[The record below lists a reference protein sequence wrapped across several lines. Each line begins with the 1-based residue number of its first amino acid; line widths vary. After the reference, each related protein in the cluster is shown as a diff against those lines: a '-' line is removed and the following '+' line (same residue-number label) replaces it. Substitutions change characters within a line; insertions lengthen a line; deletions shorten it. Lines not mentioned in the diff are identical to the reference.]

1 MTNTRQTQA
10 EAFNHL
16 LKNVL
21 GWNDMTPAY
30 VAIIQ
35 NGYATIT
42 DIITTDNDEIDE
54 MTFENDSVLTPVPR
68 VQKKMLKHVLLYYKY
83 EISQRASQS
92 FDASDW
98 LCVTSDSF
106 SNFRSN
112 IVPKLMHG
120 VTTHTTASQHPD
132 SVSST
137 AIVTSSHVDSFDAL
151 QRRDIKNYAKFN
163 GKGKFYFRTLRQWRA
178 QARVDNVL
186 RIFELE
192 TTAPLRTTVDFQLW
206 EHQNAFVMSMLNTN
220 IVGGQAQIRFMFVML
235 QKEMLLLLCSHFP
248 RGLSLLQLTP

>member
-16 LKNVL
+16 LKNFL

-42 DIITTDNDEIDE
+42 DIITMDNDEIDE

-106 SNFRSN
+106 SNFCTN
-112 IVPKLMHG
+112 IVP
-120 VTTHTTASQHPD
+120 
-132 SVSST
+132 
-137 AIVTSSHVDSFDAL
+137 
-151 QRRDIKNYAKFN
+151 
-163 GKGKFYFRTLRQWRA
+163 
-178 QARVDNVL
+178 
-186 RIFELE
+186 
-192 TTAPLRTTVDFQLW
+192 
-206 EHQNAFVMSMLNTN
+206 
-220 IVGGQAQIRFMFVML
+220 
-235 QKEMLLLLCSHFP
+235 
-248 RGLSLLQLTP
+248 